1 MTFCRLTGRCL
12 AALVAILFVAASAAA
27 QSTGHISG
35 IIKDGS
41 GGVLPGVTVTITNA
55 ATGISRN
62 AVTDERG
69 AYVVTNLPVGTYT
82 VSAELQGFR
91 KAEQRGFELTSD
103 GRLTADLNL
112 AVGAMTETVEV
123 QAVRGETSRCRA
135 ATTWSSRR

>member
-12 AALVAILFVAASAAA
+12 AALVVIVLVAASAAA
-27 QSTGHISG
+27 QSTGQISG

-55 ATGISRN
+55 ATGIARN
-62 AVTDERG
+62 VVTDERG

-91 KAEQRGFELTSD
+91 QG
-103 GRLTADLNL
+103 AD
-112 AVGAMTETVEV
+112 E
-123 QAVRGETSRCRA
+123 
-135 ATTWSSRR
+135 